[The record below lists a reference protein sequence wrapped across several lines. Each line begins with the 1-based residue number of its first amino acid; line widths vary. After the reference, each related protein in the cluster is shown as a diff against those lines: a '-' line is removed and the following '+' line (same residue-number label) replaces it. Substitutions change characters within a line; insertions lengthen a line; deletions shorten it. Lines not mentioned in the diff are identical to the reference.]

1 MQSNMQSYL
10 DSFDNTVRRFLSPL
24 DNEYVTAGLALF
36 LILYSSL
43 AAPKLPSYI
52 AKLFDHTWFKLL
64 CFFLIVY
71 VSRKNATVAIIAA
84 VAVMISL
91 ITLNKIKFNESM
103 MVVANNRGLP
113 CPCNC
118 KQCKSNCTCGC
129 AAADLPM
136 DLNQDLIHE
145 MNETE
150 IQGYYDSPMNEGNP
164 RDGEMRGYMDEAPG
178 AGWFQNASDGD
189 LVGNAGGNFQTEL
202 RTLQKESLGGV
213 DRNDFQELDSSV
225 QSNSVVKQV
234 LSVKKDAE
242 AKMGRKMTE
251 DEVKNL
257 CNSYTNNKEIEGF
270 TGSSFAQPF

>member
-52 AKLFDHTWFKLL
+52 AKLFDNTWFKLL

-91 ITLNKIKFNESM
+91 MTLNKIKFNESM
-103 MVVANNRGLP
+103 MVVANNRAP
-113 CPCNC
+113 PAICNC
-118 KQCKSNCTCGC
+118 NQCKSNCTCGC
-129 AAADLPM
+129 VAADLPM
-136 DLNQDLIHE
+136 DQDLINE
-145 MNETE
+145 MSGTE
-150 IQGYYDSPMNEGNP
+150 IHGYYDSPMNEGNP

-178 AGWFQNASDGD
+178 AGWFQNTNDVD

-213 DRNDFQELDSSV
+213 DKNDFQELDSSV

-234 LSVKKDAE
+234 LTAKKDAE

-251 DEVKNL
+251 DEIKNL